1 MVMTASQ
8 LFDGRILIPGAFELN
23 APPHRAN
30 QATDRAATASA
41 EEVRRVPPANAA
53 NVVAAPVLPTSRLGY
68 AAAILWDLALV
79 LAIIYGV
86 AVLPALAVWGIKAAS
101 TFIVTFGGP

>member
-1 MVMTASQ
+1 MVMTPSQ
-8 LFDGRILIPGAFELN
+8 PLDGRVLIPGAFELN

-30 QATDRAATASA
+30 RAADVEPAAAA

-53 NVVAAPVLPTSRLGY
+53 NVVAAPARPTSRLGY
-68 AAAILWDLALV
+68 AVSILWDLALV

-86 AVLPALAVWGIKAAS
+86 AVVPALAVWGAS
-101 TFIVTFGGP
+101 TLMATFGGH